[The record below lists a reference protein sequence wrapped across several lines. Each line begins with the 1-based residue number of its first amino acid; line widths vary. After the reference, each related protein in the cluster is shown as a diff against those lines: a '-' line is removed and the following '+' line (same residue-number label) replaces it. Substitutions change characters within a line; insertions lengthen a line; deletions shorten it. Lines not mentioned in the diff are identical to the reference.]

1 MSLFVKLDIQQNKSE
16 RQLSLIPYWP
26 CGKSYLFYLK
36 RSLLAV
42 FKRRASLS
50 LKPYRPLIKNDL
62 FNLIR

>member
-26 CGKSYLFYLK
+26 CGKSYLFNLK

-42 FKRRASLS
+42 FKRRASLR
-50 LKPYRPLIKNDL
+50 LKP
-62 FNLIR
+62 